1 MIVLLL
7 YIALKSADFKMYLH
21 SFALLNEITSYNFL
35 KNLKD

>member
-1 MIVLLL
+1 MILLLL

-21 SFALLNEITSYNFL
+21 FFVLLNEITSYKFL